1 MKKSNS
7 LIIFTILM
15 LAFGMV
21 SCQVLNSLPIA
32 TSTAIPTNTP
42 IPSPLPPIPVQPG
55 AANPDEPVYIT
66 GSIPYTYPF
75 FLDTISE
82 PFVMLE
88 DEAGFVKRN
97 LDFQFQLQEQVIG
110 PVTVHPD
117 NTLTFSLS
125 LPAIPQAT
133 MVDVDNNGKEDKG
146 VQVFAIAYWSNT
158 WGGPFLEKR
167 DGTGWSTNY
176 SSTTT
181 DAERNFE
188 INGGTLLVWAPDDKQ
203 GFPTGFGSDN
213 KLFTSD
219 DPTGPIPAGYNLVD
233 LNQKPFKIYKEARP
247 NLVLNEGDLAV
258 NDLSKLSYSDAFE
271 AFFKKAS
278 VQYPFTDLKK
288 VDWTALHDEFAP
300 RIAQAQTKDDFY
312 RAMHA
317 FLLSIPDTH
326 IGMTIDPQVFYEQD
340 GGGFGLVLAE
350 LSDGS
355 VIASRVLPNDP
366 AQAAGI
372 QVGAEIVT
380 WDGQPVK
387 QAIDN
392 IEPFFGP
399 FSTQQ
404 SKRLEQVAFLTRVPP
419 NASVKI
425 SFKNPG
431 DAQAKE
437 VTMNAKVEY
446 DSLFDSLPE
455 YNQDVLLPSI
465 DGDILPGS
473 GLGYIRIITFSD
485 DFNLMAH
492 LWEHYIGKIID
503 NKVPGLIIDI
513 RVNPGGNS
521 DLANQ
526 IASYFY
532 NKEITLYSTL
542 YYNDLTGDF
551 QPQGEPAKISPAPKY
566 YDGPV
571 ALLVSPN
578 CVSACEGFAYAMT
591 RDNRSIVV
599 GHYPTAGAYGEVGR
613 GQYDLPDGFSLQIPT
628 GRSIT
633 PDGKLVIEGVGIVPD
648 ITVPVTLDSATGKT
662 DTVLQAAIKAIQDKI
677 GK

>member
-7 LIIFTILM
+7 LIAITILI
-15 LAFGMV
+15 LAFGML
-21 SCQVLNSLPIA
+21 SCQVLGGLPIA
-32 TSTAIPTNTP
+32 TSTATPTDTP
-42 IPSPLPPIPVQPG
+42 IPSPLPPIPVKPG

-66 GSIPYTYPF
+66 GSIPYTFPF

-97 LDFQFQLQEQVIG
+97 LDFQFPLQEQVIG

-158 WGGPFLEKR
+158 WGGPFIEKR

-188 INGGTLLVWAPDDKQ
+188 INGGILLVWSPDDQQ
-203 GFPTGFGSDN
+203 GFPTGFGTDN
-213 KLFTSD
+213 KLFTPD

-233 LNQKPFKIYKEARP
+233 LNQKPFKIYKEVRP

-258 NDLSKLSYSDAFE
+258 NDLSKSSYSDAFE

-288 VDWTALHDEFAP
+288 VNWTALHDEYAP
-300 RIAQAQTKDDFY
+300 RIAQAKTKDDFY

-340 GGGFGLVLAE
+340 GGGFCLVLAE

-419 NASVKI
+419 NTSVKI

-437 VTMNAKVEY
+437 VTMNAMVEY

-455 YNQDVLLPSI
+455 YNQDVLAPSI
-465 DGDILPGS
+465 DGYILPGS
-473 GLGYIRIITFSD
+473 GLGYIHITTFSD

-551 QPQGEPAKISPAPKY
+551 QPQGEPEKISPAPKY

-591 RDNRSIVV
+591 QDNRSIVV

>member
-1 MKKSNS
+1 MNKRKS
-7 LIIFTILM
+7 LVAITIVM
-15 LAFGMV
+15 LAFGML
-21 SCQVLNSLPIA
+21 SCQVLGGLPIA
-32 TSTAIPTNTP
+32 TSTVPPTSTL
-42 IPSPLPPIPVQPG
+42 IPSPLPPIPVKPG

-66 GSIPYTYPF
+66 GSIPYTFPF
-75 FLDTISE
+75 FLETISE

-97 LDFQFQLQEQVIG
+97 LDFQFPLRDQVIG
-110 PVTVHPD
+110 PVTVHQD
-117 NTLTFSLS
+117 NTLTFSLA
-125 LPAIPQAT
+125 LPAIPQGT
-133 MVDVDNNGKEDKG
+133 MVDVDNNGKEDQG

-158 WGGPFLEKR
+158 WGGPFIEKR

-188 INGGTLLVWAPDDKQ
+188 INGGILLVWAPDDQQ
-203 GFPTGFGSDN
+203 GFPTGFGADN
-213 KLFTSD
+213 KLFTPD

-233 LNQKPFKIYKEARP
+233 LDQKPFKIYKEARP

-278 VQYPFTDLKK
+278 VQYPFTDLKH
-288 VDWTALHDEFAP
+288 VNWTALHDKFAP
-300 RIAQAQTKDDFY
+300 RIASAKTKDDFY

-317 FLLSIPDTH
+317 FILSIPDTH
-326 IGMTIDPQVFYEQD
+326 IGMTVDPQVFYEED

-355 VIASRVLPNDP
+355 VIAAQVLPNDP

-387 QAIDN
+387 QAIDKVD
-392 IEPFFGP
+392 PFFGP

-419 NASVKI
+419 NTTVNI

-431 DAQAKE
+431 DAQEKE
-437 VTMNAKVEY
+437 ASMNAKVEY
-446 DSLFDSLPE
+446 DSLFNALPE
-455 YNQDVLLPSI
+455 FNQDALLPSI
-465 DGDILPGS
+465 DGDILKGS
-473 GLGYIRIITFSD
+473 GLGYIRITTFSD

-492 LWEHYIGKIID
+492 LWENYIGKIID

-521 DLANQ
+521 ELAGQ

-532 NKEITLYSTL
+532 DKEITLYSTV

-551 QPQGEPAKISPAPKY
+551 QPQGKPSTISPAPKY

-613 GQYDLPDGFSLQIPT
+613 GQYDLPDDFSLQIPT

-633 PDGKLVIEGVGIVPD
+633 PDGKLVIEGVGIIPN
-648 ITVPVTLDSATGKT
+648 ITVPVTLDSATGKV
-662 DTVLQAAIKAIQDKI
+662 DTVLQAAIKAVQDKI